1 MSEMIQESALCQAF
15 ACYRVESPSDD
26 GSFSVESHSHY
37 FSEVMLMRSGTCR
50 VIRGSYTYILKPG
63 ELIYISPLVR
73 HSVPFRPAFLLYG
86 RSPCASVCSYEF
98 PGRGNLA
105 PG

>member
-73 HSVPFRPAFLLYG
+73 HSVESVDG
-86 RSPCASVCSYEF
+86 SPLSMTW
-98 PGRGNLA
+98 
-105 PG
+105 